1 MKLLFTGDI
10 SLYNIDYQNFEFS
23 DTFKKLISCCSLVIG
38 NLECPITDSTLKEE
52 NQAVNMSASA
62 SSMKLLKPFQI
73 VSLANNHIRDY
84 KSQGIKDTIN
94 ALEREGIRYF
104 GAGKTQ
110 NEALEPIEIVIK
122 GFKLALLGATRY
134 SNATSKNGGGTARD
148 KITILSRKIRRLKKE
163 GYFVV
168 PYFHWGYEYIRIPSP
183 RDRKIAHRCIDAGAD
198 LIIGSHPHI
207 YQVIEEYKG
216 KTIVYSLGNF
226 IFHSSVFKELSPIEK
241 DPRLNESFVFTVEVK
256 EDHSYESSIYGF
268 HTNDFGIQFYNDT
281 KNKKLISEINEV
293 SAILKGTR
301 LAYLKAYYKLTYDIS
316 KQNIR
321 VRKNFQNFQKLDLN
335 NKIKV
340 YRTANLQDLKNRM
353 WGYFLSIKNIMII
366 WRKKRFLKL

>member
-1 MKLLFTGDI
+1 MKLLFAGDI

-23 DTFKKLISCCSLVIG
+23 DSFKQLISSCSLVIG

-52 NQAVNMSASA
+52 NQAINMSASA
-62 SSMKLLKPFQI
+62 SSMQLLKPFQI
-73 VSLANNHIRDY
+73 VSLANNHIRDF

-94 ALEREGIRYF
+94 ALERESIRYF
-104 GAGKTQ
+104 GAGKNQ
-110 NEALEPIEIVIK
+110 KEALEPIKTVIR
-122 GFKLALLGATRY
+122 GNKLALLGATRY
-134 SNATSKNGGGTARD
+134 ANATIKNGGGTAKD
-148 KITILSRKIRRLKKE
+148 KISLLVRQIRRIKQE

-207 YQVIEEYKG
+207 YQGIEEYKG
-216 KTIVYSLGNF
+216 KKIVYSLGNF
-226 IFHSSVFKELSPIEK
+226 IFHSSVFKELSPLER

-268 HTNDFGIQFYNDT
+268 YTNDFGIQFYNDT
-281 KNKKLISEINEV
+281 QNKKLISEINEA
-293 SAILKGTR
+293 STILKGTR

-335 NKIKV
+335 NKIKI

-353 WGYFLSIKNIMII
+353 WGYFLSIKNRILYGE
-366 WRKKRFLKL
+366 KKGS